1 MIQKK
6 LKIKYFSLILICMLI
21 IIFLSFRYI
30 TTIKSIYKNNL
41 KELASTSIEFKKN
54 SLKEIVNKTVQEI
67 DIERDYIIKDSIKI
81 LDSISIDENLLNFD
95 NITLVTS
102 KILKVNPEMNI
113 FIWDNISNKLI
124 YTSDSKLNTDTILT
138 ENDFLTYINTYKL
151 NRYKLINDSKI
162 IAFCISDKSIEEKV
176 QEIIKD
182 RIRKIDL
189 NNNSYIWINKIL
201 NYEGGDNYAIRL
213 VHPNLIETEG
223 EMLSTNT
230 PDIKNNLPYLTE
242 LEGIKANGEVFH
254 DYYFKKKNCTCIS
267 HKLSYGKLYPKYNWI
282 ICSGDYLD
290 DLEDLINK
298 ETVKFKKDMI
308 LQISITILVG
318 ILCFITSGIIG
329 FLLLNLINIHEFA
342 LMKQKND
349 ITNQHYNIL
358 ERKYDKT
365 NEIIHD
371 MKNHMSSIKAL
382 AELDNISKVVEYIE
396 SINNDIGKLSNIVIT
411 NNKIIDIILNEKIY
425 LIKKHNIN
433 FKYEVQ
439 PFNLDFIQNKDICT
453 IIGNL
458 LDNSI
463 ESCINSKNKDI
474 FLKIHCFN
482 ENFIVMKVTNSCDK
496 KPIIINN
503 KLATIK
509 EGIDHHGY
517 GIKNIEKSLKKYF
530 GTMIW
535 DYDAINNTFMVTLTI
550 PVPSKQKDF
559 SIF

>member
-1 MIQKK
+1 MK
-6 LKIKYFSLILICMLI
+6 LK
-21 IIFLSFRYI
+21 
-30 TTIKSIYKNNL
+30 
-41 KELASTSIEFKKN
+41 
-54 SLKEIVNKTVQEI
+54 V
-67 DIERDYIIKDSIKI
+67 
-81 LDSISIDENLLNFD
+81 
-95 NITLVTS
+95 
-102 KILKVNPEMNI
+102 
-113 FIWDNISNKLI
+113 
-124 YTSDSKLNTDTILT
+124 
-138 ENDFLTYINTYKL
+138 
-151 NRYKLINDSKI
+151 
-162 IAFCISDKSIEEKV
+162 
-176 QEIIKD
+176 
-182 RIRKIDL
+182 
-189 NNNSYIWINKIL
+189 
-201 NYEGGDNYAIRL
+201 
-213 VHPNLIETEG
+213 
-223 EMLSTNT
+223 
-230 PDIKNNLPYLTE
+230 KNNLPYLTE

-254 DYYFKKKNCTCIS
+254 DYYFRKKNCTCIS

-329 FLLLNLINIHEFA
+329 FLLLNLRNIHEFA

-482 ENFIVMKVTNSCDK
+482 ENFIVMKVINSCDK

-509 EGIDHHGY
+509 KGIDHHGY
-517 GIKNIEKSLKKYF
+517 GIKNVEKSLKKYF

-535 DYDAINNTFMVTLTI
+535 DYDDINNTFMVTLTI

-559 SIF
+559 CLF